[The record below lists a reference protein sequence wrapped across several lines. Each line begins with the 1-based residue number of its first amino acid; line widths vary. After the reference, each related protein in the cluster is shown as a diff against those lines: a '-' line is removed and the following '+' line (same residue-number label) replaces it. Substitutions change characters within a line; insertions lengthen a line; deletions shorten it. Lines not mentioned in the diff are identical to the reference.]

1 MLATLRRHFHALVD
15 SGALRFSDPQSKR
28 YVARNEKASA
38 APARHLAPPAPA
50 PRRLRITPITCRRA
64 PRRVGRPGLGPRSSP
79 HRSIARPSH
88 ASQVSRLVHED
99 LTPLV
104 SLLAGRAVAP
114 TYTYFSGYVAG
125 SELPLH
131 TDRDDCEYTVSYLLQ
146 VPR

>member
-1 MLATLRRHFHALVD
+1 MARP
-15 SGALRFSDPQSKR
+15 RF
-28 YVARNEKASA
+28 
-38 APARHLAPPAPA
+38 
-50 PRRLRITPITCRRA
+50 
-64 PRRVGRPGLGPRSSP
+64 SP